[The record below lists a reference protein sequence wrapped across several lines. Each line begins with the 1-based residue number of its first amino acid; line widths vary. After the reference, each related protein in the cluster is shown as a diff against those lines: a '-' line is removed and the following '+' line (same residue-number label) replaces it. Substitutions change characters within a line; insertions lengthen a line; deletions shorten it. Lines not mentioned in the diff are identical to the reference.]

1 MLGTALSSLH
11 VLSHLILEM
20 VQLIAL
26 SQHHL
31 KKHPVLKSWL
41 FPDFM
46 QSDILNIQSYLS
58 PYYVLQAEM

>member
-1 MLGTALSSLH
+1 MLGTALSSFH

-20 VQLIAL
+20 VQLITL

-31 KKHPVLKSWL
+31 KKHPVLKTGS

-46 QSDILNIQSYLS
+46 QT
-58 PYYVLQAEM
+58 E

>member
-31 KKHPVLKSWL
+31 MKHPVLKS
-41 FPDFM
+41 
-46 QSDILNIQSYLS
+46 
-58 PYYVLQAEM
+58 